1 MKTEAMYYNS
11 LFKQSLQILVDE
23 SYYINTSGVNLE
35 MIHIDQET
43 LPTILKSAFVRNLQ
57 IYNYMYRDGVTSIF
71 IL

>member
-1 MKTEAMYYNS
+1 MKTEAVYYNS